1 MNPSLVL
8 EAGRPYEAAALLLA
22 NDIASLSKEE
32 FVAKIILIRNSSYEK
47 LMDAF
52 EAFEQPQAIGVT
64 TCLMTRFA
72 AEPGMSEISD
82 VVLMGAL
89 YMDKNTPMAPEAA
102 RYESGWIEKH
112 LPSVANFAD
121 SVADL
126 ALSIIITKSPEIDS
140 ASPPS
145 IVAEGRQNP
154 GYSKGLFVAL
164 STNFTITEDYD
175 VTDVTAGSTSKNQT
189 APPKSLIEKGLDW
202 FKMGDPDQIPVNE

>member
-22 NDIASLSKEE
+22 NDIAALSKEE
-32 FVAKIILIRNSSYEK
+32 FIAKIILMRNSSYEK
-47 LMDAF
+47 LIDAF
-52 EAFEQPQAIGVT
+52 ESFEQPQAIGVT

-72 AEPGMSEISD
+72 AEAGMSEISD

-126 ALSIIITKSPEIDS
+126 ALNIIITKSPEIDS

-145 IVAEGRQNP
+145 IVASGRQNP
-154 GYSKGLFVAL
+154 GYTKGLFVAL

-175 VTDVTAGSTSKNQT
+175 VTEVTAGNNVNNQT
-189 APPKSLIEKGLDW
+189 TPPKSLAERALDYIGL
-202 FKMGDPDQIPVNE
+202 GEENISVNE